1 MTAGLWN
8 NLGNKFT
15 NAGSALANALF
26 GTQNITPIQQNQ
38 TKYPEGLQNYL
49 DSLDQKPY
57 MQKLLNQPKETGLT
71 LDQYKEGIAQG
82 LNFGVPEIADAQ
94 EALKINKPKT
104 GEEIELAKTGQFNTY
119 SGEPLSAGLSATN
132 RQGGLFNDITTGFR
146 ENYHNS
152 FDPSNLAPQNKNFAT
167 RLGEGLG
174 TVARFADSPLGRGL
188 LAYGLNNALGYDDS
202 GLEGITA
209 FVGRQNARTADEI
222 YRNNLNKLGIDTSNI
237 KGNVTSDVY
246 KNLADFSYKQ
256 QSLQAKKDI
265 AEAKDN
271 VSRARMIMSAL
282 NNGTITPAEAQL
294 QMANYGVT
302 LNDVQESN
310 NTRLLPY
317 RQYAMQVAPQ
327 VALGNLAL
335 GQGNLALN
343 NAKFNYQMAK
353 DEYDRNNPKGPSWN
367 ETASLRKEFTSLAP
381 VKNSTEITRQ
391 YNNVNS
397 LYQQYK
403 QGKIGKNSFDQALI
417 TTLNKVLDP
426 TSVVRESE
434 FDRTSAGQAMWD
446 KLAGYSQK
454 LSKGG
459 SGLTDANRAD
469 LVNALTTMKRANDNE
484 VNGIVTEYA
493 DLAKRYGM
501 NPADVMPR
509 HYKGSTQ
516 TNTGGQVQTVGKYKV
531 RVK

>member
-146 ENYHNS
+146 ENYHNA
-152 FDPSNLAPQNKNFAT
+152 FDPNNLAPANKNFAT

-202 GLEGITA
+202 ALEGITA
-209 FVGRQNARTADEI
+209 FVGRQNARTADEV
-222 YRNNLNKLGIDTSNI
+222 YRNNLNQLGIDTSNI

-246 KNLADFSYKQ
+246 KNLADFTYKQ

-271 VSRARMIMSAL
+271 VSRARMIMTAL
-282 NNGTITPAEAQL
+282 NNGTITPAEAQI

-302 LNDVQESN
+302 LNDLQESN
-310 NTRLLPY
+310 NTKLLPY
-317 RQYAMQVAPQ
+317 KQYAMQVAPQ
-327 VALGNLAL
+327 VALGNLGVA
-335 GQGNLALN
+335 QGNLALRQAELPLDMAYKQMQIQNMLNKNNTDKTMMKQLSEN
-343 NAKFNYQMAK
+343 NATLADIDAGIQAITENPSAYSWVKGKVGADIANRI
-353 DEYDRNNPKGPSWN
+353 DPKGVGTRTQIDN
-367 ETASLRKEFTSLAP
+367 ITAVYRKWLTGAQMSDQERKAYERFLPAP
-381 VKNSTEITRQ
+381 TDNAQIVKAK
-391 YNNVNS
+391 
-397 LYQQYK
+397 L
-403 QGKIGKNSFDQALI
+403 QGMKSSIERKN
-417 TTLNKVLDP
+417 
-426 TSVVRESE
+426 
-434 FDRTSAGQAMWD
+434 QAMM
-446 KLAGYSQK
+446 Q
-454 LSKGG
+454 
-459 SGLTDANRAD
+459 GLQPTQA
-469 LVNALTTMKRANDNE
+469 
-484 VNGIVTEYA
+484 
-493 DLAKRYGM
+493 
-501 NPADVMPR
+501 
-509 HYKGSTQ
+509 Q
-516 TNTGGQVQTVGKYKV
+516 TNSNPLGLNL
-531 RVK
+531 

>member
-119 SGEPLSAGLSATN
+119 SQPLSAGLSATN

-209 FVGRQNARTADEI
+209 FVGRQKARTADEL

-282 NNGTITPAEAQL
+282 NNGTITPQEAQL

-317 RQYAMQVAPQ
+317 KQYAMQVAPQ
-327 VALGNLAL
+327 VALGNLGVA
-335 GQGNLALN
+335 QGNLGLRQAE
-343 NAKFNYQMAK
+343 FNYQQQQDMLKNMGGGGKPLSDTQVKDIKLMNDTSSELGNIIKTYSDPKYNAGFGIGGAVRRVSPTNKFDPLATKMRQDIDLFRKSVAK
-353 DEYDRNNPKGPSWN
+353 AKEGGRLTDQDQKYYDKAVLNPNLSR
-367 ETASLRKEFTSLAP
+367 EQFLSLANEL
-381 VKNSTEITRQ
+381 KTRLDAQ
-391 YNNVNS
+391 RDNALDMYE
-397 LYQQYK
+397 L
-403 QGKIGKNSFDQALI
+403 QGKNVGAFRNYFNNGGVLNNS
-417 TTLNKVLDP
+417 
-426 TSVVRESE
+426 
-434 FDRTSAGQAMWD
+434 
-446 KLAGYSQK
+446 
-454 LSKGG
+454 
-459 SGLTDANRAD
+459 
-469 LVNALTTMKRANDNE
+469 
-484 VNGIVTEYA
+484 
-493 DLAKRYGM
+493 
-501 NPADVMPR
+501 
-509 HYKGSTQ
+509 Q

>member
-71 LDQYKEGIAQG
+71 LDQIKEGIAQG

-119 SGEPLSAGLSATN
+119 SQPLSAGLSATN

-202 GLEGITA
+202 GLEGIKA

-271 VSRARMIMSAL
+271 VSRARMIMTAL
-282 NNGTITPAEAQL
+282 NNGTITPQEAQL

-302 LNDVQESN
+302 LNDLQESN
-310 NTRLLPY
+310 QTKLLPY
-317 RQYAMQVAPQ
+317 KQYAMQVAPQ
-327 VALGNLAL
+327 VALGNLGVA
-335 GQGNLALN
+335 QGNLALRQAELPYDIAYKQAQLQKLSQPDFGRGLTTGAAEN
-343 NAKFNYQMAK
+343 LSGTYQGIGQMKDLKDVINKLPGRITTPGIAQAAALNPLDTDAQAFNQYVKTYKQVIG
-353 DEYDRNNPKGPSWN
+353 KGL
-367 ETASLRKEFTSLAP
+367 EGGVLRKEDEYKYDQIIPKMGDTKAVLMKKANQLQNMLES
-381 VKNSTEITRQ
+381 K
-391 YNNVNS
+391 YNTDLDFYAKSGYNVN
-397 LYQQYK
+397 
-403 QGKIGKNSFDQALI
+403 NFP
-417 TTLNKVLDP
+417 KV
-426 TSVVRESE
+426 
-434 FDRTSAGQAMWD
+434 
-446 KLAGYSQK
+446 
-454 LSKGG
+454 
-459 SGLTDANRAD
+459 N
-469 LVNALTTMKRANDNE
+469 
-484 VNGIVTEYA
+484 
-493 DLAKRYGM
+493 
-501 NPADVMPR
+501 
-509 HYKGSTQ
+509 TQ
-516 TNTGGQVQTVGKYKV
+516 TKNNTSTGTTSSGVKYKV
-531 RVK
+531 VE

>member
-26 GTQNITPIQQNQ
+26 GTQNITPMQQNQ

-94 EALKINKPKT
+94 EALKINKPKS

-209 FVGRQNARTADEI
+209 FVGRQKARTADEL

-317 RQYAMQVAPQ
+317 KQYAMQVAPQ
-327 VALGNLAL
+327 VALGNLGVA
-335 GQGNLALN
+335 QGNLALRQAELPYDVAYKQAQIQN
-343 NAKFNYQMAK
+343 ILNKGTQDKKVQDNINSLSAIKGQLDRFSGTFK
-353 DEYDRNNPKGPSWN
+353 DVNNPY
-367 ETASLRKEFTSLAP
+367 RYR
-381 VKNSTEITRQ
+381 I
-391 YNNVNS
+391 
-397 LYQQYK
+397 
-403 QGKIGKNSFDQALI
+403 
-417 TTLNKVLDP
+417 
-426 TSVVRESE
+426 
-434 FDRTSAGQAMWD
+434 AG
-446 KLAGYSQK
+446 GVSQK
-454 LSKGG
+454 LNTLTPAESNFNSQASLLLNKIARDLGGEKGVL
-459 SGLTDANRAD
+459 SDQDIARIKESMPKLEDTIDQKNAKMNAIYD
-469 LVNALTTMKRANDNE
+469 LLQDRMAQYGYTNNIQQPTQNA
-484 VNGIVTEYA
+484 
-493 DLAKRYGM
+493 
-501 NPADVMPR
+501 
-509 HYKGSTQ
+509 
-516 TNTGGQVQTVGKYKV
+516 GGQTQTVGKYKV

>member
-1 MTAGLWN
+1 MPQGQYPAG
-8 NLGNKFT
+8 
-15 NAGSALANALF
+15 
-26 GTQNITPIQQNQ
+26 I
-38 TKYPEGLQNYL
+38 QNYL
-49 DSLDQKPY
+49 DSLEQQPY
-57 MQKLLNQPKETGLT
+57 MQKLLNQPKQTGLS

-94 EALKINKPKT
+94 KELKINIPKT
-104 GEEIELAKTGQFNTY
+104 GEEIEQAKAGAFNSY
-119 SGEPLSAGLSATN
+119 PLQTGLSTTP
-132 RQGGLFNDITTGFR
+132 RQGGIIPDMISGFR
-146 ENYHNS
+146 ENYRNS
-152 FDPSNLAPQNKNFAT
+152 FDPNNLAPQNKNFAT
-167 RLGEGLG
+167 RFGEGLG
-174 TVARFADSPLGRGL
+174 TIARFADSPLGRGL

-202 GLEGITA
+202 ALEGITA
-209 FVGRQNARTADEI
+209 FVGRQNARTADEV

-237 KGNVTSDVY
+237 RGNVTSDVY

-271 VSRARMIMSAL
+271 VSRARMIMTAL
-282 NNGTITPAEAQL
+282 NNGTITPQEAQI
-294 QMANYGVT
+294 QMANYGIT
-302 LNDVQESN
+302 FKELQESN
-310 NTRLLPY
+310 QTKLLPAK
-317 RQYAMQVAPQ
+317 QYAMLVAPQ
-327 VALGNLAL
+327 VALGNLGVA
-335 GQGNLALN
+335 QGNLALRQ
-343 NAKFNYQMAK
+343 A
-353 DEYDRNNPKGPSWN
+353 EYLNELNHPKGASFN
-367 ETASLRKEFTSLAP
+367 EVASLRKEFTGLAP

-509 HYKGSTQ
+509 HYKDSTQ